1 MKLSLCYDEVTQH
14 RWFPMG
20 AHGFVLICKL
30 TTAYN
35 CDCDVILTLQSLGNV
50 NAFILFTVS
59 LSCFA
64 RNIDIH
70 LNKNSYTSTQV
81 FVCFFVKK
89 VSS

>member
-14 RWFPMG
+14 VGFSMG
-20 AHGFVLICKL
+20 ACGFVLVCDL

-35 CDCDVILTLQSLGNV
+35 CDCDVILTVQS
-50 NAFILFTVS
+50 NAFGKCKCTHFIHVS

-70 LNKNSYTSTQV
+70 LNKYSYFNSSV
-81 FVCFFVKK
+81 FL
-89 VSS
+89 

>member
-1 MKLSLCYDEVTQH
+1 MKLYLCYDEVTQH
-14 RWFPMG
+14 IWFPMG

-35 CDCDVILTLQSLGNV
+35 CDCDVTLTVRNLGNV
-50 NAFILFTVS
+50 NALILFTVS

-70 LNKNSYTSTQV
+70 LNKNSYT
-81 FVCFFVKK
+81 
-89 VSS
+89 